1 MDKQV
6 LFPASPASAKDT
18 VFLDGCK
25 VTLSYS
31 GEGNA
36 AALRAIRDVLI
47 GSISVKKC

>member
-1 MDKQV
+1 MDNQV
-6 LFPASPASAKDT
+6 LFPVSKPPAKDT

-25 VTLSYS
+25 VTFSYS

-36 AALRAIRDVLI
+36 AALHAIRDVLI